1 MIPID
6 FFGFR
11 WSSHEILH
19 LPQDDFFLD
28 LSQIDYNSLISRFGH
43 EKITELL

>member
-11 WSSHEILH
+11 WSSHEILYS
-19 LPQDDFFLD
+19 PQDDFFLD
-28 LSQIDYNSLISRFGH
+28 LSKLGYNSLTSRYFDMN
-43 EKITELL
+43 KLL